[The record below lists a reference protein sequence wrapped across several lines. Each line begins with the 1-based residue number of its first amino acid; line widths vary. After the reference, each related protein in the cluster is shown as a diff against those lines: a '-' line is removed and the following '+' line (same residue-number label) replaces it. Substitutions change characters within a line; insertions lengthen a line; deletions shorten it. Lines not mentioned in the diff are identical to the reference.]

1 MLDADV
7 GQKTVGPP
15 ATVTLKMVRSAADL
29 EPGSLA
35 VADELSFVG
44 STSPQGHLLPVV
56 TGVAEL
62 HRKARDEGADLVVV
76 DTSGLVAGIYG
87 QILKYHKVEL
97 LQPDLVVGLQRG
109 EELLPLLG
117 VIQRFFPTQVVPL
130 GVHPDVVPTTVDR
143 RADNRERAMRAYF
156 SGELHRFRV
165 KPTVFM
171 PALPPLFDVPKL
183 HRMLVGLSNG
193 AGAYTGLGYLEYT
206 EDEGVRRWDV
216 GGRAVAH
223 APRRPDIVVRVR
235 LAPLGRRVPRTDVR
249 LPRVLPG
256 RARRLLRRRARRA
269 GDVARRSRGDRLRP
283 RSRSDARFAR
293 RREHGRDC
301 VAHRGVSRRHRRS
314 LGHRA
319 LGADV
324 DRGPRGRSRRAHER
338 YGREAVHRRPR
349 RRTRRA

>member
-1 MLDADV
+1 VNEYEALVDDAVRTKHTVLLVGGLDTGKTSLSRNVLTAAVEAGRPAALLDADV

-35 VADELSFVG
+35 VADEISFVG
-44 STSPQGHLLPVV
+44 STSAQGHLLPVV
-56 TGVAEL
+56 AGVARL
-62 HRKARDEGADLVVV
+62 HRRAKDEGADLVVV
-76 DTSGLVAGIYG
+76 DTSGLVSGITG
-87 QILKYHKVEL
+87 QVLKYHKVEL
-97 LQPDLVVGLQRG
+97 LEPDLVIGLQRG

-206 EDEGVRRWDV
+206 EDEEVLRLISP
-216 GGRAVAH
+216 VA
-223 APRRPDIVVRVR
+223 AGPKALRLGSVR
-235 LAPLGRRVPRTDVR
+235 LDENLRAKRVD
-249 LPRVLPG
+249 
-256 RARRLLRRRARRA
+256 LRNLF
-269 GDVARRSRGDRLRP
+269 GS
-283 RSRSDARFAR
+283 
-293 RREHGRDC
+293 E
-301 VAHRGVSRRHRRS
+301 
-314 LGHRA
+314 
-319 LGADV
+319 
-324 DRGPRGRSRRAHER
+324 
-338 YGREAVHRRPR
+338 
-349 RRTRRA
+349 

>member
-1 MLDADV
+1 VNEYEALVDDAVRTKHTVVLVGGLDTGKTSLSRNVLTAAVEAGRPAALLDADV

-29 EPGSLA
+29 EPASLA
-35 VADELSFVG
+35 VADEMSFVG
-44 STSPQGHLLPVV
+44 STSGQGHLLPVV
-56 TGVAEL
+56 AGVARL
-62 HRKARDEGADLVVV
+62 HRRAKDEGADLVVV
-76 DTSGLVAGIYG
+76 DTSGLVSGITG
-87 QILKYHKVEL
+87 QVLKYHKVEL
-97 LQPDLVVGLQRG
+97 LEPDLVIGLQRG

-206 EDEGVRRWDV
+206 QDEGVLRLISP
-216 GGRAVAH
+216 VA
-223 APRRPDIVVRVR
+223 AGPKALRLGSVR
-235 LAPLGRRVPRTDVR
+235 LDENLRAKRVD
-249 LPRVLPG
+249 
-256 RARRLLRRRARRA
+256 LRNLF
-269 GDVARRSRGDRLRP
+269 GS
-283 RSRSDARFAR
+283 
-293 RREHGRDC
+293 E
-301 VAHRGVSRRHRRS
+301 
-314 LGHRA
+314 
-319 LGADV
+319 
-324 DRGPRGRSRRAHER
+324 
-338 YGREAVHRRPR
+338 
-349 RRTRRA
+349 